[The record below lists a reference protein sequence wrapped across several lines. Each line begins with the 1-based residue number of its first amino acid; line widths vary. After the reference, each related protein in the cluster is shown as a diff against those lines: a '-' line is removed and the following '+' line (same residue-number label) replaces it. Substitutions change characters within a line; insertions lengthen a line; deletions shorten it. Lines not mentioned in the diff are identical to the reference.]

1 MDGMSDRAGERAVVP
16 PGWPAAVRPPGAPHW
31 EGTALNW
38 LLDLCPADYRG
49 YPLLSRYPAILAWLA
64 GHHLEGQL
72 QATRRALAS
81 ARADLAD
88 LVPPPVLAEA
98 LEVVE
103 SEEARI
109 LAAQRGLA
117 LVSQAL
123 RGVRF
128 TPRL

>member
-1 MDGMSDRAGERAVVP
+1 MTDHGQGTDRGQVP
-16 PGWPAAVRPPGAPHW
+16 PGWPAQVRPPGAPHW
-31 EGTALNW
+31 ESTALTW
-38 LLDLCPADYRG
+38 LFDLCPPDYRG
-49 YPLLSRYPAILAWLA
+49 YPVLTRHPAVLAWLA

-72 QATRRALAS
+72 QATRRALAT

-88 LVPPPVLAEA
+88 AVPPPVVGETLEA
-98 LEVVE
+98 VE
-103 SEEARI
+103 SEEARV

-128 TPRL
+128 VPRL